1 MISIILFGLILG
13 SKKNNI
19 YYISDAI
26 YGFIFEG
33 EEDPK
38 TNKKELMKISDES
51 LQSLFNSLKQKFKM
65 NNPNI
70 SLNKNNKEK
79 EIKFRSNDSLIIL
92 GGFVT
97 DKQPF
102 GQLYRFY
109 STIDKVNNESFP
121 NINKILLMVDPSYQ
135 DNNDVKFG
143 IKAYEWGNKNIKIQN
158 LEKSNNF
165 MIFKELESE
174 IVQHINNF
182 GILSGIKN
190 KNLWEKIFNLK
201 IEKGEKKNISELLL
215 DLKDGND
222 NIFMNENNLDF
233 IKNKIEESIG
243 YMDIFQKFLENLEC
257 DNDDIVNGDD
267 LNKIAYIIRFKI
279 RRFAR
284 NACSL
289 HAPVAVICDC
299 VRNDAV
305 ISKLAY
311 RVFCC
316 FVLAFCCARNR
327 RAAAFSLC
335 YLVPLIA
342 QFSIRRSFLLHLT
355 LHFNICPDRELICCR
370 NNHYH
375 ANRLCGNCRRICI
388 YHIVRYNHCV
398 CIFRRSFC
406 PSVAIVFYCICNS
419 AVIIA

>member
-1 MISIILFGLILG
+1 MDKVYVDIEVIRGIISSYHRANKNQTRIYGLILG

-19 YYISDAI
+19 YYITDAI

-109 STIDKVNNESFP
+109 NTIDKVNNESFP

-143 IKAYEWGNKNIKIQN
+143 IKAYEWGNKSIKILN
-158 LEKSNNF
+158 LEKSNSF

-174 IVQHINNF
+174 IVQHLNNF
-182 GILSGIKN
+182 GMLNGIKN

-201 IEKGEKKNISELLL
+201 IEKGEKKNINELLL
-215 DLKDGND
+215 DLNDGKE
-222 NIFMNENNLDF
+222 NIITNENNLDF
-233 IKNKIEESIG
+233 IKNKIEESIC
-243 YMDIFQKFLENLEC
+243 YMDIFQKFIESLEC
-257 DNDDIVNGDD
+257 DNEDSINGDD
-267 LNKIAYIIRFKI
+267 LNKIAYIISQLDPILSDKEILETINSDINKKYNIDSLAQLIEVQLALSDKI
-279 RRFAR
+279 
-284 NACSL
+284 
-289 HAPVAVICDC
+289 
-299 VRNDAV
+299 
-305 ISKLAY
+305 
-311 RVFCC
+311 
-316 FVLAFCCARNR
+316 
-327 RAAAFSLC
+327 
-335 YLVPLIA
+335 
-342 QFSIRRSFLLHLT
+342 
-355 LHFNICPDRELICCR
+355 RELIK
-370 NNHYH
+370 
-375 ANRLCGNCRRICI
+375 
-388 YHIVRYNHCV
+388 
-398 CIFRRSFC
+398 
-406 PSVAIVFYCICNS
+406 
-419 AVIIA
+419 

>member
-1 MISIILFGLILG
+1 MDKVYVDIEVIRGIISSYHRANKSQTRIYGLILG

-233 IKNKIEESIG
+233 IKNKIEESID

-267 LNKIAYIIRFKI
+267 LNKIAYIISQLDPILSDKEILDTINSDINKKYNIDSLTQLIEVQLALSDKI
-279 RRFAR
+279 
-284 NACSL
+284 
-289 HAPVAVICDC
+289 
-299 VRNDAV
+299 
-305 ISKLAY
+305 
-311 RVFCC
+311 
-316 FVLAFCCARNR
+316 
-327 RAAAFSLC
+327 
-335 YLVPLIA
+335 
-342 QFSIRRSFLLHLT
+342 
-355 LHFNICPDRELICCR
+355 RELIK
-370 NNHYH
+370 
-375 ANRLCGNCRRICI
+375 
-388 YHIVRYNHCV
+388 
-398 CIFRRSFC
+398 
-406 PSVAIVFYCICNS
+406 
-419 AVIIA
+419 